1 MKNRTV
7 LQRRVSVDTWSSIR
21 SSWLIISLEQ
31 KKRRKVKQQQDDD
44 EEDDDEEPSSV
55 DNGKC
60 PLDDTCFVSLLTI
73 SKYRSAWIGRCSH
86 EGLEREER

>member
-7 LQRRVSVDTWSSIR
+7 LQRRVSVDAWSSIR

-44 EEDDDEEPSSV
+44 DEEDDDEEPSSV
-55 DNGKC
+55 DNGKW
-60 PLDDTCFVSLLTI
+60 S
-73 SKYRSAWIGRCSH
+73 GRWH
-86 EGLEREER
+86 VLRVLANDF

>member
-7 LQRRVSVDTWSSIR
+7 LQRRVSVDTWSSFR
-21 SSWLIISLEQ
+21 SSSLIIISLEQ
-31 KKRRKVKQQQDDD
+31 KKRRKVKQQQGNDD

-60 PLDDTCFVSLLTI
+60 PVDDTCFVSLLTI

-86 EGLEREER
+86 